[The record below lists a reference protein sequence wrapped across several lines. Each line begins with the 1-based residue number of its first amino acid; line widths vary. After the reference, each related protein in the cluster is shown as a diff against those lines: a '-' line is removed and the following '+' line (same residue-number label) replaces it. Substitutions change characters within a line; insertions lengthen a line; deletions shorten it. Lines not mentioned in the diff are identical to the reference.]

1 MRKRKH
7 DNKESFG
14 SFFYY
19 TEESQRSPE
28 SLSADT
34 SAQSLLSVPVHK
46 LLTINIAAHCSWIKN
61 TLMTPYV

>member
-19 TEESQRSPE
+19 TEKSQRSPE
-28 SLSADT
+28 PLSTDT
-34 SAQSLLSVPVHK
+34 SAQIPAVSPSVQ
-46 LLTINIAAHCSWIKN
+46 TADD
-61 TLMTPYV
+61 